1 MSASAPTASIPE
13 SAYSAEFFDH
23 LDRQTRASA
32 EVIVPMVMDL
42 LGPTSIVDVGCGR
55 GVWLSVFREAGV
67 ERVAGLDGSW
77 VDLRQLAI
85 PGECFQAVDL
95 TADWPAP
102 GTCDLAVSLEVG
114 EHLAEAASARLVE
127 NLTRAANVVLFSAA
141 LPGQEGTHHIN
152 EQWPEF
158 WEGLFAERGFARLDP
173 FRRRIW
179 QDPRVAWYYQ
189 QNLTL
194 FVATSRV
201 EQSPELR
208 EERDRATNCQL
219 TLVHRKILRPMKHA
233 RPALTLLPRLF
244 LEAFRKRWNRLT
256 GGR

>member
-1 MSASAPTASIPE
+1 MSAQLEPRPE
-13 SAYSAEFFDH
+13 TAYSAKFFDQ
-23 LDRQTRASA
+23 LDGQTRASA

-42 LGPTSIVDVGCGR
+42 LGPTSVVDVGCGR

-67 ERVAGLDGSW
+67 HRVAGLDGAW
-77 VDLRQLAI
+77 VDPRQLAI

-102 GTCDLAVSLEVG
+102 GTFDLAVSLEVG
-114 EHLAEAASARLVE
+114 EHLAETASGRLVE
-127 NLTRAANVVLFSAA
+127 NLTRAASAVLFSAA

-194 FVATSRV
+194 FVAQGVLDGSAA
-201 EQSPELR
+201 LR
-208 EERDRATNCQL
+208 QERDRAAICPL
-219 TLVHRKILRPMKHA
+219 TLVHSKVLRPMKHP
-233 RPALTLLPRLF
+233 RPALHLLPRLV
-244 LEAFRKRWNRLT
+244 LEAIRQRWNRLIR
-256 GGR
+256 GQ